1 MKKDFNDTNELT
13 FSKKDVYGDPVNL
26 SQPTIIIK
34 NDDISY
40 IDVSSKTVE
49 ISVFGDLCARKDCGL
64 PSLLRQNSV
73 LDWYGVLNQSGI
85 RLERLIPLSCASL
98 SAS

>member
-40 IDVSSKTVE
+40 IDVFNYKNIAVEYDFETGSSALYLQKNENIV
-49 ISVFGDLCARKDCGL
+49 I
-64 PSLLRQNSV
+64 LL
-73 LDWYGVLNQSGI
+73 
-85 RLERLIPLSCASL
+85 
-98 SAS
+98 